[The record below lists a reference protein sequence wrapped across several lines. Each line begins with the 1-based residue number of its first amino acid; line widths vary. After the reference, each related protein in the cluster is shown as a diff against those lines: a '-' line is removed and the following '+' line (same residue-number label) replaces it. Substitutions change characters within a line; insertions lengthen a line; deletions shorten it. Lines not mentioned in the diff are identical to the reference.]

1 MNLPYKRPE
10 SVLVVIYTARPEVLL
25 LHRSDMPEYW
35 QSVTGSLEDRETVIL
50 NPDEH
55 SRSLWLPK
63 NEALNKVSSSTNR
76 NAIEQFIP
84 AGEAGFCKTI

>member
-1 MNLPYKRPE
+1 
-10 SVLVVIYTARPEVLL
+10 
-25 LHRSDMPEYW
+25 MPEYW

-50 NPDEH
+50 NPEEH